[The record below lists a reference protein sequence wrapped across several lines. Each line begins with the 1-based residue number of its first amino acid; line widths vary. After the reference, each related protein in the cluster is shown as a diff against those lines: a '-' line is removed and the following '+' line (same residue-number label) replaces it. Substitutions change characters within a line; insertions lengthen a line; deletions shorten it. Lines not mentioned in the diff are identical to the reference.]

1 MTREELDAKVRDI
14 LVTEFEIAEDKVR
27 PEALLADDLEL
38 DSIDFIDIIGKVKE
52 FIPGKI
58 NPEDF
63 KTVRSV
69 QDISDALYPYVQNS

>member
-1 MTREELDAKVRDI
+1 MTKAELYEKVKDI
-14 LVTEFEIAEDKVR
+14 LVGEFEIAEEKIR
-27 PEALLADDLEL
+27 PDALLADDLEL